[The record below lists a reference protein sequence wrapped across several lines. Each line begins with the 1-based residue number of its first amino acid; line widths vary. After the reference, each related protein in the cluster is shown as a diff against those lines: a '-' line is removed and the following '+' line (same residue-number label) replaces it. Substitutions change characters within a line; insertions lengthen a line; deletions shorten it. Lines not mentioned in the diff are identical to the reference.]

1 MLKMRPAHAAVVIA
15 LLAIAGCG
23 PHDPRADTIAAM
35 KGDASKGEVL
45 YRDICARCHGQ
56 NGKQL
61 ADAMGWYGLIGSISL
76 VIVGGY
82 KMPANPQYSDQEI
95 ADLFAYIG
103 SK

>member
-1 MLKMRPAHAAVVIA
+1 MRSAYAAVVIA

-23 PHDPRADTIAAM
+23 PHDPRADAIAAM
-35 KGDASKGEVL
+35 KGEASKGEVL
-45 YRDICARCHGQ
+45 YRDACARCHGET
-56 NGKQL
+56 GAKL
-61 ADAMGWYGLIGSISL
+61 ADGVAWYGLVGSISL

-82 KMPANPQYSDQEI
+82 KMPANPRYSDQEI